1 MMKYK
6 SLNLCSLQENSA
18 FLLNALAKRSL
29 SDEQP
34 TPDLVQLATVTPDN
48 FRSDAMTPEPEDL
61 KTLAPNSAA
70 PSPLLP
76 YSLAPEA
83 QNLQSIIGPGD
94 TLEEE
99 LQAKLSEL
107 ISRANSKDGSTSEDE
122 NKMQTVDQEAAK
134 ESEMIKEQIEREKQR
149 TNDRLKDC
157 FVSEETG
164 KMNGQEKRKS
174 ERLTSKSSIREEGRI
189 REKNSGVLDKTADEQ
204 ERRGG
209 HKREPN
215 RHSKRQHKRD
225 FERDSE
231 QKRGVRRSGSCA
243 SSPALT
249 PSSQEG
255 VLSDNQV
262 WKQDETRAAGCGHCL
277 CLSTW
282 LDWNN
287 SSYLSSSLYPCA
299 NHVLFFHLSCN

>member
-1 MMKYK
+1 MFKYK
-6 SLNLCSLQENSA
+6 SLNLSSLQENSA
-18 FLLNALAKRSL
+18 FLLNALVKRGL
-29 SDEQP
+29 SDEQL
-34 TPDLVQLATVTPDN
+34 TPDLVQLATVTSDTL
-48 FRSDAMTPEPEDL
+48 RSDAMTPEPDDL

-99 LQAKLSEL
+99 LRAKLSEL

-122 NKMQTVDQEAAK
+122 SKMQTVDQEAAK
-134 ESEMIKEQIEREKQR
+134 ESDMIKEQIERERQR
-149 TNDRLKDC
+149 TNYRLKDC
-157 FVSEETG
+157 FVSEEIG
-164 KMNGQEKRKS
+164 KMNGQEKKRS
-174 ERLTSKSSIREEGRI
+174 ERLTSKSSMREEGRI
-189 REKNSGVLDKTADEQ
+189 REKNSGALDKTVDEQ
-204 ERRGG
+204 ERREG

-225 FERDSE
+225 VDRDSV
-231 QKRGVRRSGSCA
+231 QKRGAKGSGSCTG
-243 SSPALT
+243 SPALT

-262 WKQDETRAAGCGHCL
+262 WT
-277 CLSTW
+277 
-282 LDWNN
+282 
-287 SSYLSSSLYPCA
+287 
-299 NHVLFFHLSCN
+299 

>member
-1 MMKYK
+1 MIKYK
-6 SLNLCSLQENSA
+6 SLNLSSLQENSA
-18 FLLNALAKRSL
+18 FLLNALVKRGL

-34 TPDLVQLATVTPDN
+34 TPDLVQLATVTPDT

-70 PSPLLP
+70 PSPLLSF
-76 YSLAPEA
+76 SLAPEA
-83 QNLQSIIGPGD
+83 QNLQNNIGPGD

-122 NKMQTVDQEAAK
+122 GKMQTVDQEAAK
-134 ESEMIKEQIEREKQR
+134 ESEMFKEQIERERQR

-164 KMNGQEKRKS
+164 KMNGQEKKRS
-174 ERLTSKSSIREEGRI
+174 ERLTSKSMREEGRI

-215 RHSKRQHKRD
+215 RHSKRQDKRD
-225 FERDSE
+225 VERDSE
-231 QKRGVRRSGSCA
+231 QKGARRSGSCA

-262 WKQDETRAAGCGHCL
+262 WTQDDTRAAGCGHCL

-282 LDWNN
+282 LDSNN

-299 NHVLFFHLSCN
+299 NHALSFSSVL

>member
-1 MMKYK
+1 M
-6 SLNLCSLQENSA
+6 SSLQENSA
-18 FLLNALAKRSL
+18 FLLNALVKRGL

-34 TPDLVQLATVTPDN
+34 TPDLVQLATVTPDT

-61 KTLAPNSAA
+61 KTLAPNWAA

-76 YSLAPEA
+76 YSLAPEP
-83 QNLQSIIGPGD
+83 QNLQRIVGPGD

-99 LQAKLSEL
+99 LRAKLSEL
-107 ISRANSKDGSTSEDE
+107 ISRANSKDGSASEDE
-122 NKMQTVDQEAAK
+122 SKMQTVDQEAAK
-134 ESEMIKEQIEREKQR
+134 ESEMIKEQIERERQR
-149 TNDRLKDC
+149 ANGRLKDC

-164 KMNGQEKRKS
+164 KTNGQEKKRS
-174 ERLTSKSSIREEGRI
+174 ERLTGKSSMREEGRI
-189 REKNSGVLDKTADEQ
+189 REKNSGVLEKTADEQ
-204 ERRGG
+204 EQRGG

-225 FERDSE
+225 VERDSE
-231 QKRGVRRSGSCA
+231 QRRGARKSGSCT

-262 WKQDETRAAGCGHCL
+262 WTQDETRAAGCGHCL
-277 CLSTW
+277 CQR
-282 LDWNN
+282 DWIQTIHPT
-287 SSYLSSSLYPCA
+287 YLHLFI
-299 NHVLFFHLSCN
+299 HVPITPSFFICLLINICFGGTE